1 VSRIF
6 EALRRSEEANAQ
18 VRAVP
23 AQKSAIPQQEKPAP
37 AQKSARPRQELPKT
51 TETIVADFGIVEHIQ
66 CHPRPEDHLVAM
78 NGSSGAAQERFRVL
92 CHRIQQIRQQ
102 RQLRQLLVTSAIPK
116 EGKTVVAINLASLF
130 ARSFPRVLLVDAD
143 MRNPGISRALGLPM
157 LPGLA
162 EFLEG
167 KIDLSAA
174 VRQVDPAGFY
184 YVPSGRAVTNPAE
197 LLQKPAL
204 QEFVESVVG
213 AFDWIIFD
221 SPPLN
226 LFADAQRLSLVCD
239 AALLVF
245 REGVTPKEAP
255 EQCMTALEGRFIAGI
270 VLNASNDPGENY
282 YADYRGLKVPR
293 GSAQL
298 NL

>member
-1 VSRIF
+1 MSRIF

-18 VRAVP
+18 ARTVP
-23 AQKSAIPQQEKPAP
+23 AQESATARQEKPAP
-37 AQKSARPRQELPKT
+37 AQHSAVAWQELPNT
-51 TETIVADFGIVEHIQ
+51 METGPRDFGVVEHIQ

-78 NGSSGAAQERFRVL
+78 NGGSGAAQERFRVL

-102 RQLRQLLVTSAIPK
+102 RQLRHLLVTSAIPK
-116 EGKTVVAINLASLF
+116 EGKTMVAVNLASLL

-143 MRNPGISRALGLPM
+143 MRNPGISRALGIPS

-167 KIDLSAA
+167 EIDLSVA
-174 VRQVDPAGFY
+174 VRQADPVGFY
-184 YVPSGRAVTNPAE
+184 YVSSGRAVTNPAE

-226 LFADAQRLSLVCD
+226 LFADAQRLSQVCD

-245 REGVTPKEAP
+245 REGVTPREAP

-270 VLNASNDPGENY
+270 VLNASNDPGECY
-282 YADYRGLKVPR
+282 YTDYRGLKVPR
-293 GSAQL
+293 AGG
-298 NL
+298 

>member
-18 VRAVP
+18 ARTVP
-23 AQKSAIPQQEKPAP
+23 AQKSATPRQEKPAP
-37 AQKSARPRQELPKT
+37 AQQSAEPWQEPPNTL
-51 TETIVADFGIVEHIQ
+51 ETSPGEFEVVEHIQ

-78 NGSSGAAQERFRVL
+78 NGGSGSAQERFRVL

-102 RQLRQLLVTSAIPK
+102 RQLRHLLVTSAIPK
-116 EGKTVVAINLASLF
+116 EGKTMVAINLASLL

-143 MRNPGISRALGLPM
+143 MRNPGISRALGIPS

-174 VRQVDPAGFY
+174 VRQADPVGFY
-184 YVPSGRAVTNPAE
+184 YVSSGRAVTNPAE

-226 LFADAQRLSLVCD
+226 LFADAQRLSQVCD

-245 REGVTPKEAP
+245 REGVTPREAP

-270 VLNASNDPGENY
+270 VLNASNDPGECY
-282 YADYRGLKVPR
+282 YTDYRGLKAPR
-293 GSAQL
+293 AGA
-298 NL
+298 